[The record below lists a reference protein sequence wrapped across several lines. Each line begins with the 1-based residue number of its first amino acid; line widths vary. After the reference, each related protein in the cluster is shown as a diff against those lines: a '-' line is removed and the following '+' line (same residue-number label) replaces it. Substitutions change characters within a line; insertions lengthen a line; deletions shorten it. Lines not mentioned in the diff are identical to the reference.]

1 MREETILKYDKL
13 IYKILSK
20 YKYDKYYEEDY
31 YNEGVLALINA
42 YDTYSKDKNVKFITY
57 AYNCINNKYKDIFK
71 KRKFNEISLDVEIK
85 DNLYLL
91 DIIPSKEEEIL
102 DKLIVK
108 ETKEELKNIIYN
120 KLKDKDRILIC
131 ILYGIDTKKLTQKE
145 ISDMLWISQSC
156 ISKNHNRILNLIKKY
171 LEY

>member
-1 MREETILKYDKL
+1 MINLYIKFYLNISMTNIMR
-13 IYKILSK
+13 KI
-20 YKYDKYYEEDY
+20 
-31 YNEGVLALINA
+31 I
-42 YDTYSKDKNVKFITY
+42 ITY
-57 AYNCINNKYKDIFK
+57 AYNCINNKFKDILK

-91 DIIPSKEEEIL
+91 DIIPSKEEDIL
-102 DKLIVK
+102 DKLIIK

-131 ILYGIDTKKLTQKE
+131 SLYGIDTKKLTGKE
-145 ISDMLWISQSC
+145 ISDILWISQSC